1 MRKLLALMPVIP
13 YPPHQGTN
21 IRNYNLL
28 RHLADEYTIHLLTFY
43 EGPKPSIPGPL
54 REICEIVEAVPN
66 PSHSMPKR
74 LLRLISSPL
83 PDVIYRKSSPLL
95 LERLRELLAQNRYD
109 LVHVEGIEMAQYGL
123 WIASHRTGRKPALVF
138 GDQNAEYL
146 LQKRAFETDIRQPRY
161 WPAAIYSLIQWQ
173 KLARYEAAICRKFD
187 RVIAVSE
194 ADGEA
199 LKKLVP
205 ELEVCIVPNGIDVDF
220 YSDFIPRNPPLADW
234 SPWAL
239 VFTGK
244 MDFRPNVDAAL
255 WFAQEI
261 LPKVREKFPQAC
273 FYVVGRNPHPR
284 LRAIMDR
291 EGVVVTGYV
300 EDIRPFIAFASVFV
314 VPIRMGGGTRLKL
327 LEAMAMKKAVVSTTL
342 GAEGYPFR
350 HGLHLLLADEPET
363 FAEAVCRL
371 LENEKERVRLG
382 EEAFKLVDERYRW
395 EKIVKALKETYEEL
409 LAR

>member
-54 REICEIVEAVPN
+54 RETCEIMEAVPN

-205 ELEVCIVPNGIDVDF
+205 ELEVRIVPNGIDVDF

-284 LRAIMDR
+284 LKAIMDR